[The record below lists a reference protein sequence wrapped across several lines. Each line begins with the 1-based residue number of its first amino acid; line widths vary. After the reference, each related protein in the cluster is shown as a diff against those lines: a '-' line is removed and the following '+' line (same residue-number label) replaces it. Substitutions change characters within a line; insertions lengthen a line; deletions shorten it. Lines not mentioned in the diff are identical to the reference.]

1 MWRWK
6 PAVGVE
12 EVGAR
17 ESLANR
23 GKARSRRVKWKQED
37 YRFFLLISRD
47 LARSGVRISQVWGL
61 RPRPAAGQ
69 RVTRAISLFFFLKDC
84 LEINPTLRIYN
95 TT

>member
-1 MWRWK
+1 MRRWK

-37 YRFFLLISRD
+37 YRIFF
-47 LARSGVRISQVWGL
+47 
-61 RPRPAAGQ
+61 
-69 RVTRAISLFFFLKDC
+69 C
-84 LEINPTLRIYN
+84 
-95 TT
+95 